1 MFFHSFKFS
10 HFKNLSCNASGFS
23 TCILLPRLF
32 LSIGIFQYERRDERG
47 NWMGRAGDMGAA
59 EMVMEWRKNIHF
71 CVRTHTHA
79 THKHANILSNK
90 GEEQ

>member
-1 MFFHSFKFS
+1 MRVVSLLSFYF
-10 HFKNLSCNASGFS
+10 
-23 TCILLPRLF
+23 PRL
-32 LSIGIFQYERRDERG
+32 LSIGIFQYQPRDEEIG
-47 NWMGRAGDMGAA
+47 WAAGDMGAA

-71 CVRTHTHA
+71 CVRTHTHMHA